1 MMQTITK
8 TNAIVAQT
16 QQKKMNTA
24 ETAAAAAVAAV
35 AISKKVGFGE
45 NDRP

>member
-24 ETAAAAAVAAV
+24 ETAAAAAVA
-35 AISKKVGFGE
+35 ISKKVGFGE